1 MSNYVSKSY
10 YSANELLLLSER
22 CQNITAG
29 LDKYQMFCQSLSNTA
44 GGCYSM
50 PSKYMNLDGSIDCFE
65 VTSQPF
71 LEKLY
76 AATGNACG
84 ISCYYHRDSILNPT
98 IPIPTF
104 SYPINTIT
112 NTPGYTTPSAPIRIT
127 TALASIETFS
137 VVASSPA
144 AKSTSAAGSGSSSNT
159 SSNSEIGSGSSSN
172 DGSSGGIIPALG
184 GSSISAASS
193 TLAPNVILTFMLIF
207 LVMNVFMRKSRV
219 TI

>member
-10 YSANELLLLSER
+10 YNANELLLLSER

-29 LDKYQMFCQSLSNTA
+29 PDKYQMFCQSLSNTA

-50 PSKYMNLDGSIDCFE
+50 PSKYLNLDGSINCFE

-71 LEKLY
+71 LERLY

-98 IPIPTF
+98 ISIPTF

-112 NTPGYTTPSAPIRIT
+112 NTPGYTTPSASIRTT

-137 VVASSPA
+137 VVASSQA
-144 AKSTSAAGSGSSSNT
+144 AKSTSAAEISRSNNT
-159 SSNSEIGSGSSSN
+159 NSNSEIGSGSSSN

-193 TLAPNVILTFMLIF
+193 TLVPNVILTFMLIF
-207 LVMNVFMRKSRV
+207 LVMNVFMRKSHA